1 MITETV
7 LSRSIRLM
15 FLSGLALG
23 MHSASAQE
31 APAPSGEVEK
41 VVVTGSRIRVST
53 VTEGASPITVVGAA
67 DIKSDGVKNVENLM
81 NNLPQVFADQGGS
94 VSNGSTGTATVNLRN
109 LGADRT
115 LVLVNG
121 RRLPQGSPLNTA
133 ADLNQIPAGLIKRV
147 EVLTGGAGAVYG
159 SDAVAGVVNF
169 ILNDRFEGVQ
179 IDANVSGFNHSQG
192 NDVVQKAVRARNFA
206 LPGDKN
212 FDAKSKDVSILMG
225 GNFADGK
232 GNATLY
238 AGYKQDDALLQSERD
253 FTSCAL
259 GSSASGFACSGS
271 GTSFPGR
278 FINLANGKDYT
289 LADAAGNTRRYVGAT
304 DAYNFGPMNYLQR
317 PSDRY
322 VFNATANYDINEKVT
337 VYSSIGFHNDHTVA
351 QIAPSGLFGL
361 DLSGVNAVRFENPL
375 LSPSWKTALGLN
387 APGDTADVL
396 IFRRNVEGG
405 GRQADITN
413 SSFRSQIGFK
423 GDIGPWNYD
432 VFAQNARVTYSEVYR
447 NEFSKARATKAM
459 DVVLDSAG
467 VPQCRSF
474 VDGTDTFC
482 RPYNIWSLGQVS
494 QDALS
499 YLQTPGLRGGYTTQ
513 EIQGGNLSADL
524 GDYGVKL
531 PSSAQGVGVS
541 FGLERRREKLNLE
554 TDTAFSTGD
563 LFGQGG
569 PSLGVEGGYTVKEAF
584 GEVRVPIMEGRP
596 FADLLSVSA
605 SYRYSDYST
614 GKTTDSYGVGVE
626 WAPIKMA
633 KIRGSY
639 QRAARAAN
647 VVELFTP
654 ASIGLYDN
662 DEDPCAGATPTASAA
677 ECARTG
683 VTAAQ
688 YGTILDSPAGQ
699 YNALF
704 GGNKNL
710 NPEEA
715 DSYTLGLVLEP
726 IKNLSITL
734 DAFQIEVKDVISSVP
749 ATTTLSKCL
758 ETGAANFCSLIH
770 RDRIGTLWATEAG
783 FIEANN
789 QNLAVRKTSGID
801 VGVNYGYK
809 LAGMG
814 NLGFS
819 LMGTYLDKFEST
831 DLPGEDAYDCTGLYG
846 PTCGT
851 PLPEWRHKARV
862 TWTTPWAMDL
872 ALTWRHLDS
881 VALDRSSSHPQLT
894 GTVREVDRT
903 LGAQDYL
910 DISGSWTL
918 AKNLTLSGGV
928 NNVFDRDPPVS
939 AQVGAGFGNGNTYPQ
954 VYDAMG
960 RRVFLGLTAKF

>member
-15 FLSGLALG
+15 FVSGLALG
-23 MHSASAQE
+23 MSSANAQE
-31 APAPSGEVEK
+31 AAPTGEVEK

-147 EVLTGGAGAVYG
+147 EVLSGGAGAVYG

-169 ILNDRFEGVQ
+169 IMNDRFEGVQ
-179 IDANVSGFNHSQG
+179 IDANVSGFNHQQG
-192 NDVVQKAVRARNFA
+192 NDVAQAAVRARNFA
-206 LPGDKN
+206 LPGDKS
-212 FDAKSKDVSILMG
+212 FDGKSKDLSILIG

-238 AGYKQDDALLQSERD
+238 AGYKQDDALIQSERD

-259 GSSASGFACSGS
+259 GSSATGFSCTGS
-271 GTSFPGR
+271 GTSFPGL
-278 FINLANGKDYT
+278 FLTDSGSLT
-289 LADAAGNTRRYVGAT
+289 VADAAGNTRPYVAAG
-304 DAYNFGPMNYLQR
+304 DAYNFGPINYLQR

-322 VFNATANYDINEKVT
+322 VFNATANYDINDKVT

-361 DLSGVNAVRFENPL
+361 DLSGANAIRFENPL
-375 LSPSWKTALGLN
+375 LSPAWKTALGLT
-387 APGDTADVL
+387 APGDTADAL
-396 IFRRNVEGG
+396 ILRRNVEGG

-423 GDIGPWNYD
+423 GDIGPWSYD

-447 NEFSKARATKAM
+447 NEFSKTRAFKAM

-482 RPYNIWSLGQVS
+482 SPYDIWSLGKVTPA
-494 QDALS
+494 ALK

-524 GDYGVKL
+524 GDYGWKL
-531 PSSAQGVGVS
+531 PTSEQGIGVS
-541 FGLERRREKLNLE
+541 FGLERRKEKLNLE
-554 TDTAFSTGD
+554 TDTAFTTGD

-569 PSLGVEGGYTVKEAF
+569 PSLGVSGGYTVREAF
-584 GEVRVPIMEGRP
+584 GEVRVPLMENRA

-633 KIRGSY
+633 KFRGSY

-662 DEDPCAGATPTASAA
+662 DEDPCAGASPTATAA
-677 ECARTG
+677 QCARTG

-704 GGNKNL
+704 GGNQNL

-726 IKNLSITL
+726 MKNLSITM
-734 DAFQIEVKDVISSVP
+734 DAFQIEVNDVISSVP

-758 ETGAANFCSLIH
+758 DTGDAAFCSLIN
-770 RDRIGTLWATEAG
+770 RDRLGTLWATEAA

-789 QNLAVRKTSGID
+789 QNLAKRKTSGID
-801 VGVNYGYK
+801 LGMNYGYK

-819 LMGTYLDKFEST
+819 LMGTYLHKFEST
-831 DLPGEDAYDCTGLYG
+831 DLPGEDAYDCKGLYG

-862 TWTTPWAMDL
+862 TWTTPWSTDL

-881 VALDRSSSHPQLT
+881 VALDRSSSNPQLT
-894 GTVREVDRT
+894 GTVRAVDRT

-910 DISGSWTL
+910 DLSASFNIT
-918 AKNLTLSGGV
+918 KNLTLSGGV
-928 NNVFDRDPPVS
+928 NNMFDQDPPIS

-960 RRVFLGLTAKF
+960 RKVFLGLTAKF